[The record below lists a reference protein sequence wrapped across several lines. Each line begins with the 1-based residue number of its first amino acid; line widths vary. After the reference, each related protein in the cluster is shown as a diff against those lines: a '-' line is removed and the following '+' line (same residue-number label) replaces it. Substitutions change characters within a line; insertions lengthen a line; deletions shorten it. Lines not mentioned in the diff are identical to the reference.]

1 METWK
6 DGQITVGLRW
16 GREGGGIVGRGGLAR
31 RNFGSLPEA
40 AEVLVKNLA
49 KDLFLLKVKWLLLH

>member
-6 DGQITVGLRW
+6 DEQITVGLRW
-16 GREGGGIVGRGGLAR
+16 GREGSGIVGRGGLAR

-40 AEVLVKNLA
+40 AEVLVKN
-49 KDLFLLKVKWLLLH
+49 KDSFLQKVKWLLLH